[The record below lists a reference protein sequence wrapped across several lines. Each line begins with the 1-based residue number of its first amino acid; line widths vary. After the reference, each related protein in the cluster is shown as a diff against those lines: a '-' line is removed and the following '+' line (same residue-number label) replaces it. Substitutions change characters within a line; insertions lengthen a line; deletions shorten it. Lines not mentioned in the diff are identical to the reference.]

1 MTARAGRTV
10 LLALVVAGAGAAPA
24 GAAGQAPRPI
34 VVQTIPAVEGV
45 HMHLGSR
52 RFMTDERGRTTITFT
67 AAAAGRKGFVQL
79 LAPLRVR
86 PKRLADGGIARF
98 ERLFPWRGG
107 RRPEA
112 RIALS
117 THYRITPTFVD
128 LKGRPVAPELVDRYS
143 LKSRHG
149 VRLTRRGGR
158 PALLQASRVVRFTG
172 RLVSKQID
180 WSVEHVMVEGSDVV
194 NRAQQRFKPS
204 RLRGRLPVK
213 LLFYPVTFSA
223 HDAIFGFPVGRG
235 VKVVK
240 PNGTRVRYAFGDG
253 ASVHLDRLPR
263 GLYRV
268 TVDARGYSFQRPVAL
283 SKSQIVELEV
293 ITWLDVA
300 VVVGLL
306 VSVALLLL
314 VARRPALRRR
324 LTRPFRRRRGAAV
337 ALATGVV
344 LLVLLVL
351 GAGSA
356 LAAPPVNT
364 TKLFAYYYIWFNPS
378 SWNRAKTDYPLLGR
392 YSSDETTIMRQH
404 IEMAKDAGIDGFF
417 VSWKSTPLLDDRLRK
432 LVSVARQEHF
442 KLAIIYQGL
451 DYERRPLPASRVA
464 ADLDRLRDRFAKG
477 PVFDAFEK
485 PLVIWSGTWESSL
498 KELRDVTE
506 PRRDDLLILATER
519 TADDYR
525 AKASAFDGDAYYWSS
540 VNPDTFPD
548 YPGKLAGMAAAV
560 HGRAGIWIPPASPGF
575 DARLIGGRTVVPRRG
590 GETLRRE
597 MDVAQQSDPDVI
609 GLISWNEFSENSHV
623 EPSRRYGPSALRT
636 IADIR
641 GADLSVGGD
650 LDSSQP
656 TSRGTG
662 PGALTSIV
670 TFLIVLGAGVA
681 VLFVARRRREA
692 AGLKDWAG
700 EDPRWN

>member
-1 MTARAGRTV
+1 MTARAWHAT
-10 LLALVVAGAGAAPA
+10 LLALVLAGADAAPA
-24 GAAGQAPRPI
+24 GAAGQAPRP
-34 VVQTIPAVEGV
+34 VTVQTIPAIEGV
-45 HMHLGSR
+45 HMHLRSR
-52 RFMTDERGRTTITFT
+52 RFVTDERGRTTIAFT
-67 AAAAGRKGFVQL
+67 AADAGRKGFAEL

-98 ERLFPWRGG
+98 ERLFPWRGP

-117 THYRITPTFVD
+117 THYRITPTFAD
-128 LKGRPVAPELVDRYS
+128 LEGRPVAPELVDRYS

-149 VRLTRRGGR
+149 IRLTRRGAT
-158 PALLQASRVVRFTG
+158 PVLLQASRVVRFAG

-180 WSVEHVMVEGSDVV
+180 WSVEHVMVDGSDVV

-213 LLFYPVTFSA
+213 LLFFPVTFSA
-223 HDAIFGFPVGRG
+223 RDAIFGFPVGRG
-235 VKVVK
+235 VEVVK
-240 PNGTRVRYAFGDG
+240 PNGTRVRFAFGDG
-253 ASVHLDRLPR
+253 ASVRLDRLPR

-268 TVDARGYSFQRPVAL
+268 TVDGRGYSFERPVAL
-283 SKSQIVELEV
+283 SRFQDVELEV
-293 ITWLDVA
+293 ITYLDVM
-300 VVVGLL
+300 VVMGLL
-306 VSVALLLL
+306 GGVALLLL

-324 LTRPFRRRRGAAV
+324 LTRPLRRRHGAAV

-344 LLVLLVL
+344 LLALVF
-351 GAGSA
+351 GAGAA
-356 LAAPPVNT
+356 LAAPPINT

-378 SWNRAKTDYPLLGR
+378 TWNRAKKDYPLLGR

-404 IEMAKDAGIDGFF
+404 IELAKKAGIDGFF
-417 VSWKSTPLLDDRLRK
+417 VSWKSTPLLDERLGK

-451 DYERRPLPASRVA
+451 DFERRPLPASRVA
-464 ADLDRLRDRFAKG
+464 GDLDRLRHRFARG

-485 PLVIWSGTWESSL
+485 PLVIWSGTWEFGL
-498 KELRDVTE
+498 KEARGVTE
-506 PRRDDLLILATER
+506 PRRDRLLILASER
-519 TADDYR
+519 TAEDYL
-525 AKASAFDGDAYYWSS
+525 AKSSAFDGDAYYWSS
-540 VNPDTFPD
+540 VNPDTFPG

-560 HGRAGIWIPPASPGF
+560 HGRGGLWIAPAAPGF
-575 DARLIGGRTVVPRRG
+575 DGRMIGGDTVVSRRG

-597 MDVAQQSDPDVI
+597 MDVAQQSDPDAI

-623 EPSRRYGPSALRT
+623 EPSRRHGAAALRT

-650 LDSSQP
+650 LDSSEP
-656 TSRGTG
+656 ISRGAG
-662 PGALTSIV
+662 PGALTSVV
-670 TFLIVLGAGVA
+670 TFLIVLGAGVTLLL
-681 VLFVARRRREA
+681 VGRRRRKAVGPE
-692 AGLKDWAG
+692 DWAG
-700 EDPRWN
+700 EDPEWT